1 MFSTLASR
9 LALVAGVLVSSLAA
23 AGEHAIS
30 PLPKDKLVAMAPMLS
45 HGDIALIESNPD
57 GRMKQVAVITLVAAP
72 PEVVRKVVATPEQWP
87 DFVPNVSRAKV
98 TRHDDGSLDYD
109 FALDLTLVTLRSD
122 NHLVV
127 RPDGDIDIHDNNAP
141 DGTRMRWSF
150 LAAPGGTV
158 MVLYGY
164 VDILHSNHFVRRVV
178 DTAPLMEHGLA
189 LAAQHAYAQ
198 AMRARAEKL
207 TTAGSFA
214 PLDAKAGG
222 PGFGFLLQ
230 RGRVAVI
237 RTGSDGRLADISVLD
252 TAYAP
257 REKIEQVLL
266 AVGDYARFIEGI
278 KSSRELSRGPGPM
291 LVYSADFDL
300 SVLSWSARYRLTYA
314 PSIVD
319 VVGVAGDLRGSH
331 TRWDLRAIGPKET
344 QIVYRANQDLRAA
357 SPLILGTL
365 FRAAPFFE
373 SGLAVALGLIHVTD
387 VRGRAEGWK

>member
-1 MFSTLASR
+1 MSSTLAAR
-9 LALVAGVLVSSLAA
+9 LSVVAGLLVAPAA
-23 AGEHAIS
+23 LGGEHPITS
-30 PLPKDKLVAMAPMLS
+30 LPADKLVAMAPMLS

-57 GRMKQVAVITLVAAP
+57 GRMKQVAVMTLVAAP
-72 PEVVRKVVATPEQWP
+72 PDVVRKVVATPERWP

-109 FALDLTLVTLRSD
+109 FALDLTLVTLRSN
-122 NHLVV
+122 NHMVV
-127 RPDGDIDIHDNNAP
+127 RPDGDIVIHDNNAP

-150 LAAPGGTV
+150 LPAPGGTV

-189 LAAQHAYAQ
+189 LAAQHAYVQ

-207 TTAGSFA
+207 APAGSFV
-214 PLDAKAGG
+214 PLDAKADG
-222 PGFGFLLQ
+222 PGFGFLLK

-237 RTGSDGRLADISVLD
+237 RTRPDGRLADISVLD

-257 REKIEQVLL
+257 RDKIEQVIV
-266 AVGDYARFIEGI
+266 AAGDYAKFIEGV
-278 KSSRELSRGPGPM
+278 KHSRELSRGPGPM
-291 LVYSADFDL
+291 VVYSADFDL

-319 VVGVAGDLRGSH
+319 VVGVSGDLRGSH
-331 TRWDLRAIGPKET
+331 TRWDLRATGPKET

-357 SPLILGTL
+357 SPLLLGTL

-373 SGLAVALGLIHVTD
+373 PGLAVALGLIHVTD